1 MLLHAE
7 PTTREGS
14 HPGTL
19 RTLSKMDDYV
29 DAYVAGQRYAQVPL
43 ELQFKGAPT
52 GETLR
57 PDAGDF
63 GNASMCIR
71 RQSCST
77 SYIVTTS
84 GELSS
89 ADDDGN
95 CLREDCINVSSR
107 NDGLEAAEHGQD
119 FVVCATR
126 TDGEQE
132 STSRLENNH
141 STRRRNEDSTAE
153 GIIAAGVDTVMQGA
167 TIVAD
172 GVDTVTQGE
181 TIVEARATTTSTGIG
196 VSQPGATMYEGDSCT
211 RANAGDLRDLRA
223 KQPAVTAEEDAAIA
237 PSPSNRPPPDL
248 PPLSQQPRT
257 PSPRGYTTTR

>member
-1 MLLHAE
+1 MLLNAE

-19 RTLSKMDDYV
+19 RTPSKMDDYV

-153 GIIAAGVDTVMQGA
+153 DQG
-167 TIVAD
+167 
-172 GVDTVTQGE
+172 
-181 TIVEARATTTSTGIG
+181 
-196 VSQPGATMYEGDSCT
+196 
-211 RANAGDLRDLRA
+211 RDLDCICNGLASSQKLLQVGFRSSI
-223 KQPAVTAEEDAAIA
+223 PEWDASGVQDAWI
-237 PSPSNRPPPDL
+237 PE
-248 PPLSQQPRT
+248 
-257 PSPRGYTTTR
+257 G